1 MLFNFILEIAY
12 YVNDELIIKKNLFI
26 IIILNVVTNFE
37 KHYNLNSHL
46 SDGDISRT
54 YRST

>member
-26 IIILNVVTNFE
+26 IIILKVVTNFE

-54 YRST
+54 YRGT